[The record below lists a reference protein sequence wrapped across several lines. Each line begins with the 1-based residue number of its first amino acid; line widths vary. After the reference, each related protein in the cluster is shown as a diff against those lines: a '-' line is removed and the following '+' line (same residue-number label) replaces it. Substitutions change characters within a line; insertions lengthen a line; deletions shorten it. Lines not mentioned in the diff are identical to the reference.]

1 MEQTLREKE
10 IIVAGGAGGL
20 GIALTRML
28 IAQGARVIVSYV
40 HNRERAE
47 SIEGVASVVP
57 ADLTRDEDRAR
68 LLDSAPNLHGVA
80 IYSGMAAR
88 TEDLME
94 ESMRVNYFGPVR
106 LAREAAAR
114 MKADATPGSIVLIST
129 MQARALF
136 KDSTAY
142 TVPKAAMVHAARI
155 LAKECRGPAGIR
167 VNVVCPGVI
176 QAGIALTTIAQGKY
190 RHFLDEGD
198 IPRYGRPEDVARV
211 ARLFLEPDSYLTG
224 QVVTVDGGLTL

>member
-1 MEQTLREKE
+1 MEQTLRDKE

-28 IAQGARVIVSYV
+28 IAEGARVTVSYV
-40 HNRERAE
+40 QNKERAE
-47 SIEGVASVVP
+47 SIEGVANVIQ

-68 LLDSAPNLHGVA
+68 LLDAAPSLYGVA
-80 IYSGMAAR
+80 VYSGMAAR
-88 TEDLME
+88 SEDLME

-114 MKADATPGSIVLIST
+114 MKAAGTNGSIVLVST

-142 TVPKAAMVHAARI
+142 SVPKAAMIHAAGV
-155 LAKECRGPAGIR
+155 LAKECRGPANIR
-167 VNVVCPGVI
+167 VNVICPGVI
-176 QAGIALTTIAQGKY
+176 EAGIAMTTISQGKY
-190 RHFLDEGD
+190 QRFLDDGS

-211 ARLFLEPDSYLTG
+211 ARLFLEPDSYVTG
-224 QVVTVDGGLTL
+224 QVMTVDGGLTL

>member
-1 MEQTLREKE
+1 MEQTLRDKE

-20 GIALTRML
+20 GIALTRLL
-28 IAQGARVIVSYV
+28 IAEGARVTVSYV
-40 HNRERAE
+40 QNRGRAE
-47 SIEGVASVVP
+47 SIEGVANVIQ

-68 LLDSAPNLHGVA
+68 LLDAAPSLYGVA
-80 IYSGMAAR
+80 VYSGMAAR
-88 TEDLME
+88 SEDLME

-114 MKADATPGSIVLIST
+114 MKAAGTHGSIVLVST

-142 TVPKAAMVHAARI
+142 AVPKAAMIHAAGV
-155 LAKECRGPAGIR
+155 LAKECRGPANIR
-167 VNVVCPGVI
+167 VNVICPGVI
-176 QAGIALTTIAQGKY
+176 EAGIAMTTISQGKY
-190 RHFLDEGD
+190 QRFLDDGS

-211 ARLFLEPDSYLTG
+211 ARLFLEPDSYVTG
-224 QVVTVDGGLTL
+224 QVITVDGGLTL